1 MTGDISVENRIIDK
15 TSVVSQIYGM
25 LRTYLH
31 ILPIEFDLEEPVDD
45 FEPDE
50 KVRQKTALQSTES
63 LNCNNTDFVDMS
75 FQMSGSGVGET
86 KTQTQTQTKIKTE
99 AAEVT
104 VTISDTN
111 IIKINCQK
119 GIDTGKLNVEGD
131 MKEGKEDEMKEFKFN
146 LGKRGMLDRE
156 RGRDKVGE
164 NEKMR
169 EEERER
175 DSRDV
180 DIAFTVASSN
190 IQREDRD
197 EMVHTMMSA
206 EERTITPVYATST
219 TISSSLASSSSSSTL
234 YSTFVHDG
242 MFSTA
247 TTTTATSSSFPSPRR
262 PETVQ
267 TDTAVRAVDQST
279 NTEVTQP
286 LINTFESLPVKV
298 DYRKENCIVTN
309 AIENSSSSSP
319 FPSSSSTSVSAST
332 TINKVPVRMLTSDP
346 ITDSRTPHSLQIKP
360 KSNSS
365 IDQENIE
372 IKIEM
377 DDDMNKKM
385 KIVIKNEVKT
395 EMKIGNKV
403 EVEVE
408 DVTSSV
414 LPNSEPKERVV
425 IKEAVKEVE
434 INSDELN
441 AFDSTLLPL
450 SCLSAETEKY
460 KSLFLSQK
468 KKEILRSENRKSL
481 NSVNSLSFYS
491 RKKSSVSTTSA
502 RTSGSLSAGYILRE
516 QMQKQ
521 VIIIVLQFYE
531 EAHKQICIYTHT
543 F

>member
-1 MTGDISVENRIIDK
+1 
-15 TSVVSQIYGM
+15 M

-86 KTQTQTQTKIKTE
+86 KTQTQTQIKTE

-219 TISSSLASSSSSSTL
+219 AISSSLASSSSSSTL

-267 TDTAVRAVDQST
+267 TDTAVRAADQLA
-279 NTEVTQP
+279 NTAVTLP
-286 LINTFESLPVKV
+286 LINTLESLPKKI
-298 DYRKENCIVTN
+298 DNRKENCIVVD
-309 AIENSSSSSP
+309 AMEDSSSSSP
-319 FPSSSSTSVSAST
+319 FPFPLSSSTSTSFSSSM
-332 TINKVPVRMLTSDP
+332 TINKMPVQMLTSDP

-425 IKEAVKEVE
+425 RKEAVKEVE

-481 NSVNSLSFYS
+481 NSVNSLSFPS

-521 VIIIVLQFYE
+521 VIIIILQFHE
-531 EAHKQICIYTHT
+531 KVHVQICIYTYT
-543 F
+543 C

>member
-1 MTGDISVENRIIDK
+1 MENRIIDK

-63 LNCNNTDFVDMS
+63 MNCNNTDFVDMS
-75 FQMSGSGVGET
+75 FRMCDSGVGET
-86 KTQTQTQTKIKTE
+86 TTQTNTQTQTKIK
-99 AAEVT
+99 AAEGT
-104 VTISDTN
+104 VTISDTDSS
-111 IIKINCQK
+111 KVKYQK
-119 GIDTGKLNVEGD
+119 EIDTGKLIVEGD
-131 MKEGKEDEMKEFKFN
+131 MKEGNEDEMKEFNFN
-146 LGKRGMLDRE
+146 KGKREILDGE
-156 RGRDKVGE
+156 RRRDKEGE
-164 NEKMR
+164 YEKVR
-169 EEERER
+169 DEERVRE
-175 DSRDV
+175 SRDV
-180 DIAFTVASSN
+180 DIAFKEASSN
-190 IQREDRD
+190 IQVEDRN
-197 EMVHTMMSA
+197 EMVHRMMST
-206 EERTITPVYATST
+206 EERTITPAYATST
-219 TISSSLASSSSSSTL
+219 NISSSLASSSSSSTL
-234 YSTFVHDG
+234 YSAFVHDG

-360 KSNSS
+360 NSNTS
-365 IDQENIE
+365 IDQKEIE
-372 IKIEM
+372 TKIEM
-377 DDDMNKKM
+377 KGEMNNKM
-385 KIVIKNEVKT
+385 KIDSKNEVKI
-395 EMKIGNKV
+395 ERKSDIKV

-408 DVTSSV
+408 VVTSSV
-414 LPNSEPKERVV
+414 LPSSAPKEHEVV
-425 IKEAVKEVE
+425 KEAVKEVE

-441 AFDSTLLPL
+441 VFDFTLLPL

-460 KSLFLSQK
+460 KSIFISQK